1 MSDITTLV
9 ALPRDRAGK
18 GVARATRREGRVPAV
33 IYGGKEPPVLVALEQ
48 KDLARR
54 AHSPTFF
61 THLIELDV
69 AGKKHRVIPRDVQF
83 HPLKDHPIHVDF
95 LRVAK
100 DATIEVAIPVEFINQ
115 EASPGLKR
123 GGVLNIVRH
132 EVDMICPV
140 EAIPEHI
147 TIDMTGFAV
156 GDSIHISHVKLPPNV
171 KPAIG
176 DRDFT
181 IATIVA
187 PSGLKSD
194 DAAADAAEAEASAA
208 ASAAAAPAVPAK
220 GDK

>member
-9 ALPRDRAGK
+9 AQPRDRAGK

-33 IYGGKEPPVLVALEQ
+33 IYGGKEPPVLVALEM

-54 AHSPTFF
+54 AHGASFF
-61 THLIELDV
+61 THLLELDV
-69 AGKKHRVIPRDVQF
+69 GGEKHRVLPRDVQF

-95 LRVAK
+95 LRVSK
-100 DATIEVAIPVEFINQ
+100 DATIEVAVPVEFINQ
-115 EASPGLKR
+115 DAAPGLKR

-147 TIDMTGFAV
+147 TIDMTGFEV

-171 KPAIG
+171 RSSIT

-181 IATIVA
+181 IATVTA
-187 PSGLKSD
+187 PSGLKSA

-208 ASAAAAPAVPAK
+208 AAAAAAPPAPAK
-220 GDK
+220 K

>member
-9 ALPRDRAGK
+9 AQPRDRAGK

-33 IYGGKEPPVLVALEQ
+33 IYGGKEPPVLVALEM

-54 AHSPTFF
+54 AHGAGFF
-61 THLIELDV
+61 THLLELEV
-69 AGKKHRVIPRDVQF
+69 SGKKHRVLPRDVQF

-95 LRVAK
+95 LRVSA
-100 DATIEVAIPVEFINQ
+100 DATIEVAVPVEFINQ

-132 EVDMICPV
+132 EVELICPV
-140 EAIPEHI
+140 EAIPDHI
-147 TIDMTGFAV
+147 TIDMTGFEV

-171 KPAIG
+171 RSSIA

-181 IATIVA
+181 IATVTA
-187 PSGLKSD
+187 PSGLKSA

-208 ASAAAAPAVPAK
+208 AAAAAAPPAPAK
-220 GDK
+220 K